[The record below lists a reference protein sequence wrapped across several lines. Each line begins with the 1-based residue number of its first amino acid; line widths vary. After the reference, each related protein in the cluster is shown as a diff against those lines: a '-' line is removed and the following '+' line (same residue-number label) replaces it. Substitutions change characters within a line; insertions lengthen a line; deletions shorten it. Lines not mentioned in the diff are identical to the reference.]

1 MRCAASSLAL
11 TRSDI
16 DPLDFDRKCDGALP
30 LESIIAPDP
39 ALRALLL
46 SIDTDRVRICAL
58 TNAYR
63 IHAQRV
69 VKILELD
76 DLVRTQPRCAL
87 Y

>member
-1 MRCAASSLAL
+1 MRRALSSCAL
-11 TRSDI
+11 TLADI

-39 ALRALLL
+39 ALRELLL

-69 VKILELD
+69 LKILELD
-76 DLVRTQPRCAL
+76 DLARCDSAQRAR
-87 Y
+87 